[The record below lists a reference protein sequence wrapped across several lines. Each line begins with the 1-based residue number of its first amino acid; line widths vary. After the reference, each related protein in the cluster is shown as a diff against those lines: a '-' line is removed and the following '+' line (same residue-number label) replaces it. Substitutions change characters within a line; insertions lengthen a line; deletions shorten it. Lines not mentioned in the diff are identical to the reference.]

1 LISSEEPEIRF
12 TVSNGQDLFDF
23 WQKSPIV
30 PEQER
35 NGPFVDPPKLD
46 AGFAREIKRHRH
58 ALRTGAKKSKKR
70 GERISN
76 FGRGK
81 KKEQS
86 V

>member
-1 LISSEEPEIRF
+1 MISLEGLEIRF
-12 TVSNGQDLFDF
+12 TVSDGQDLFDF

-30 PEQER
+30 LGQEKD
-35 NGPFVDPPKLD
+35 GPFVDPPKLD

-58 ALRTGAKKSKKR
+58 ALRTGAKRAKK

-76 FGRGK
+76 FGRDK
-81 KKEQS
+81 RKEQS